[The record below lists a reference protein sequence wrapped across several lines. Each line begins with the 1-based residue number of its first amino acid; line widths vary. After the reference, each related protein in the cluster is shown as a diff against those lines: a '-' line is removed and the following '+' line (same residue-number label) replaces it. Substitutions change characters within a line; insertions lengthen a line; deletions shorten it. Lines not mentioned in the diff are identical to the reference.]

1 MKFEIAAVILR
12 MEDISGA
19 YPLLLGRPWL
29 RQARVK
35 QDWQSD
41 RITVRKGKK
50 KLKLSV
56 STKKGLRT
64 PFRPEMAEGIN
75 MLEGMEAEE
84 EDDYLSRNTELV
96 SLFEVDVVVVL
107 K

>member
-12 MEDISGA
+12 MEDISEA

-41 RITVRKGKK
+41 RITIRKGKK
-50 KLKLSV
+50 KLKLSCAQN
-56 STKKGLRT
+56 KG
-64 PFRPEMAEGIN
+64 
-75 MLEGMEAEE
+75 
-84 EDDYLSRNTELV
+84 
-96 SLFEVDVVVVL
+96 
-107 K
+107 